1 MEKRWIVKQGADFEK
16 VAELAKDLKISK
28 SLASLLMLRNVRNR
42 SEATAFFMPQLS
54 QLHNPFLMKDMD
66 KAVERIGRAF
76 EKKEK
81 MLIFGDYDVD
91 GTSAV
96 ALMYS
101 FLEKHFS
108 KKTLLWNEKISEH
121 EHPMLDAVR
130 SRIERQFVK
139 IENIEYYVPDRY
151 NEGYGISNQAVEY
164 AQEKGFSL
172 MIVLDCGI
180 KCHEQIDLANH
191 YGIDVIVCDHH
202 LSDIDKDGNEHLP
215 AAYAVLDP
223 KRQQCPY
230 PFKELS
236 GCGVGFKLIQAIAQ
250 RFNISEKKV
259 YAFLDLV
266 VVSIASDIVPIVGEN
281 RILAYWGL
289 QLINKRPRRGIES
302 ILSCSHIQRSSKFDQ
317 PKKGTLFTQLI
328 KINDLVF
335 NVGPRINAAGRMDTG
350 RSSVHLLINEKKDKA
365 EELGARID
373 EHNKDRKELDSKITI
388 EAMEIIQADKSF
400 SEHRSI
406 VVYQPD
412 WSKGVIGIVASR
424 LVEHFYKPTIVMSLS
439 NDLITGSARSVQGF
453 DLYGALCQCSHLLE
467 HFGGHTYAAGLS
479 LKPEH
484 LEEFIQTFENAVA
497 SSIQETSMIPT
508 IDIDEEISLDEISRE
523 YNEVLKRFEP
533 FGPENPSPIFITK
546 NVLADSCRIV
556 GKNHLK
562 IKVFQLDRRS
572 FPFEAIAF
580 DMGKY
585 YERIRKGEP
594 FHICYHIEENE
605 WKNRSTLQLMIKDIK
620 FGFAPFDQI

>member
-1 MEKRWIVKQGADFEK
+1 MDKRWIVKQGADFEK
-16 VAELAKDLKISK
+16 VAELAEDLKISR
-28 SLASLLMLRNVRNR
+28 SLANLLLLRDVHDED
-42 SEATAFFMPQLS
+42 EARRFFAPQLDG
-54 QLHNPFLMKDMD
+54 LHNPFLMKDMD
-66 KAVERIGRAF
+66 KAVERIGMALERR
-76 EKKEK
+76 EKI
-81 MLIFGDYDVD
+81 LIFGDYDVD

-108 KKTLLWNEKISEH
+108 AKALLWRERLPENGNPLVS
-121 EHPMLDAVR
+121 LVR
-130 SRIERQFVK
+130 SHLEKQFVK
-139 IENIEYYVPDRY
+139 IRKMEYYVPDRY

-164 AQEKGFSL
+164 AHEKGFQL

-180 KCHEQIDLANH
+180 KCHEQIDLANG

-202 LSDIDKDGNEHLP
+202 LSDIDKDGREHLP

-223 KRQQCPY
+223 KRQGCPY

-250 RFNISEKKV
+250 RSGISEKKV

-302 ILSCSHIQRSSKFDQ
+302 ILSCSHIKRIGKYDT
-317 PKKGTLFTQLI
+317 PKKGTIFNQLI

-373 EHNKDRKELDSKITI
+373 EHNKDRKELDSKITQ
-388 EAMEIIQADKSF
+388 EAMEIIHADSTF
-400 SEHRSI
+400 HQRRSI
-406 VVYQPD
+406 VVYNPE

-424 LVEHFYKPTIVMSLS
+424 LVEQFYKPTIVMSLS

-453 DLYGALCQCSHLLE
+453 DLYGALCRCSHLLE

-479 LKPEH
+479 LKPEN
-484 LEEFIQTFENAVA
+484 LDTFVRTFEEAVA
-497 SSIQETSMIPT
+497 TSIQETSMYPT
-508 IDIDEEISLDEISRE
+508 IDIDEEISLDEINKE
-523 YNEVLKRFEP
+523 YYGVLKRFEP
-533 FGPENPSPIFITK
+533 FGPENPSPIFITR

-556 GKNHLK
+556 GKTILN
-562 IKVFQLDRRS
+562 
-572 FPFEAIAF
+572 
-580 DMGKY
+580 
-585 YERIRKGEP
+585 
-594 FHICYHIEENE
+594 
-605 WKNRSTLQLMIKDIK
+605 
-620 FGFAPFDQI
+620 